1 MSYNEEQMQE
11 IFFQEMRE
19 VFEHIDSC
27 ILVLEKT
34 PGDLE
39 IIKNLFREVHTL
51 KGSSG
56 VFGLREI
63 ADLTH
68 HAEDLLDRMREGKLE
83 PTDEVFSAL
92 LRCFDRLKE
101 MMDGAQK
108 KQNLGS
114 FDNAEI
120 IRQLCEFKEV
130 SSEQLQEKVAS
141 GEVAPLPSP
150 ESMKPGEC
158 PFHIS
163 ITGAD
168 QFFLTGIDPVTLVLN
183 CRDISTGGFSL
194 FTNLARIPP
203 LAEIEPENC
212 YFEFKFNF
220 VSMAEFKTV
229 QDIFEF
235 AIGSSHVKIEMD
247 GVLNPSAGKA
257 PPAKATQSAPPAATA
272 AAAKAVPP
280 KAAAA
285 VSATS
290 KSAGPEPAKSAD
302 QKTTPASGGKASA
315 GGSKADASHATDSND
330 FVRIKKE
337 KLDQLMNLV
346 GELITVKNL
355 FVHLSNRL
363 DEVLPENEITK
374 GFKEGTGHVTRLSSR
389 LQESV
394 MNARMVP
401 VGTVFTKYTRLVRD
415 VAKKLNKKVNLL
427 IEGEE
432 TELDKTVSEAISDPI
447 MHLIRNSIDHGIELP
462 DLRKERGKL
471 ETGTL
476 LLKAGYEGNNVKLVV
491 RDDGNGIDL
500 DKVKNKA
507 VSLGIVSQEQ
517 ADMLSKKDIIEF
529 IFHSGFSTAAEI
541 TDVSGRGVGMDV
553 VRNNIRKSSGSIFV
567 DTNPGQGTE
576 FRIILPLSLAV
587 IEALLIGIDGET
599 YALPQ
604 EVITETVRAEQKDV
618 VNLNNQ
624 PSINLRG
631 EVIPLLRLNEVVNLR
646 PSILDEF
653 IQKEKKRLNQTAN
666 EEGSPSA
673 GGQAKGQGDG
683 LTNPVVIVQIDGL
696 KVGILVDVLYW
707 QEQIMIKPLGGF
719 LANIPVFTG
728 ACIMGNGSVVLV
740 IEPKELYNAACHD
753 EAKAAA

>member
-1 MSYNEEQMQE
+1 VSYNEEQMQE

-83 PTDEVFSAL
+83 PNEEVFSAL

-108 KQNLGS
+108 KQNLAS
-114 FDNAEI
+114 FDNTDI
-120 IRQLCEFKEV
+120 VRQLCDFKEITG
-130 SSEQLQEKVAS
+130 EQLQEKVAA
-141 GEVAPLPSP
+141 GEVAPPP
-150 ESMKPGEC
+150 TEENIKPGEC

-168 QFFLTGIDPVTLVLN
+168 QFFLTGIDPITLVLN
-183 CRDISTGGFSL
+183 CRDISSGIFSL
-194 FTNLARIPP
+194 YTNTSRIPS
-203 LAEIEPENC
+203 LSDIEPERC
-212 YFEFKFNF
+212 YFEFTFNF

-235 AIGSSHVKIEMD
+235 AIGSSNVKIEMD
-247 GVLNPSAGKA
+247 GVVNGKGA
-257 PPAKATQSAPPAATA
+257 AVKPGDAKPVDAKPANAKPAEAKSAPAAKGAPA
-272 AAAKAVPP
+272 AAATPAAP
-280 KAAAA
+280 KGAAA
-285 VSATS
+285 VA
-290 KSAGPEPAKSAD
+290 KPEAAHSV
-302 QKTTPASGGKASA
+302 G
-315 GGSKADASHATDSND
+315 DAND
-330 FVRIKKE
+330 FVRLKKE

-355 FVHLSNRL
+355 FVHLANRL
-363 DEVLPENEITK
+363 EEVLPENEITK
-374 GFKEGTGHVTRLSSR
+374 GFKEGTGHVTRLSAR

-401 VGTVFTKYTRLVRD
+401 VGSVFTKYTRLVRD
-415 VAKKLNKKVNLL
+415 IAKKLNKKINLV

-447 MHLIRNSIDHGIELP
+447 MHLIRNSIDHGIENP
-462 DLRKERGKL
+462 DVRKEKGKP
-471 ETGTL
+471 EIGTL
-476 LLKAGYEGNNVKLVV
+476 LLKAGYEGNNVKLIV

-500 DKVKNKA
+500 DRVKNKA
-507 VSLGIVSQEQ
+507 VNLGIVTKEQ
-517 ADMLSKKDIIEF
+517 ADMLGKKDIIDF
-529 IFHSGFSTAAEI
+529 IFHSGFSTAPEI

-576 FRIILPLSLAV
+576 FKIILPLSLAV
-587 IEALLIGIDGET
+587 IEALLIGVEGET

-604 EVITETVRAEQKDV
+604 EVITETVRAEKNDV

-646 PSILDEF
+646 ASILDDF
-653 IQKEKKRLNQTAN
+653 IQQEKKRLNQN
-666 EEGSPSA
+666 EEENTNSHSGP
-673 GGQAKGQGDG
+673 KEKDDG

-719 LANIPVFTG
+719 LANIPIFTG

-740 IEPKELYNAACHD
+740 LEPKELYYAACHD
-753 EAKAAA
+753 DAKSVA